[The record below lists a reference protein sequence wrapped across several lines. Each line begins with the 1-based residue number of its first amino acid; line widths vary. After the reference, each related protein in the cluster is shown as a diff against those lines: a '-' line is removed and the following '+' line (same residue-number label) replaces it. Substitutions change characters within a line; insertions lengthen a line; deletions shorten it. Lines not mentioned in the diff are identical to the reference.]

1 MAALQNGRTFYT
13 PALGI
18 PELRQ
23 AIAHF
28 YQQRYG
34 VDVPARRI
42 VVTPGASGALQLAL
56 AALVNPGEQVLLPDP
71 TYPCNRHLVS
81 LVNGADAVDVAEMPN
96 WATSWR
102 RRSVFAVEANG
113 RSVRAGCTVR

>member
-1 MAALQNGRTFYT
+1 MAILEKAKALEAAGHDVIHMEIGEPDFPTPAPIVAAGVAALQNGRTFYT

-23 AIAHF
+23 AIARF

-42 VVTPGASGALQLAL
+42 MVTPGASGALQLAL
-56 AALVNPGEQVLLPDP
+56 AALVNPGEQVFCP
-71 TYPCNRHLVS
+71 TPPTH
-81 LVNGADAVDVAEMPN
+81 
-96 WATSWR
+96 ATGIW
-102 RRSVFAVEANG
+102 
-113 RSVRAGCTVR
+113 